1 MIVCDDELASIGT
14 INLDYR
20 SFVHHFECGVW
31 MYNCKDILQMKKT
44 FLAII
49 KDNSVKITNN
59 NSKLK
64 FYQKLIRNILRL
76 LAPLM

>member
-1 MIVCDDELASIGT
+1 
-14 INLDYR
+14 
-20 SFVHHFECGVW
+20 

-49 KDNSVKITNN
+49 KDNSVKINNN